1 MRAKLIIF
9 PYEDGFNVAVWG
21 TWTEGS
27 MRVRSFDNRTTMIA
41 LLEDLQFI
49 GPGEAQ
55 SWRSSVSSVPARS
68 IPPRSMKRHWKRT
81 DSGERRCTIP
91 ATFRSVPETIES
103 QRSELVHPSSPG
115 HDRPSLETT
124 SIPGVWQAPQS
135 GHAMLRGLCRAFAQ
149 PQKSLILQPKQ
160 PPKAVVQLV

>member
-55 SWRSSVSSVPARS
+55 ELEEFTFLSSCPLYSAE
-68 IPPRSMKRHWKRT
+68 IDEETLEAH
-81 DSGERRCTIP
+81 GFRR
-91 ATFRSVPETIES
+91 A
-103 QRSELVHPSSPG
+103 
-115 HDRPSLETT
+115 
-124 SIPGVWQAPQS
+124 
-135 GHAMLRGLCRAFAQ
+135 
-149 PQKSLILQPKQ
+149 
-160 PPKAVVQLV
+160 